1 MNKIIRMQEDIQRPA
16 AREAQPQTE
25 TETLVQQYVP
35 FMTNTL
41 MDPTTRLLQEI
52 RFLLIVLVVLKLV
65 CILKKKQ

>member
-16 AREAQPQTE
+16 AREAQTQPE

-35 FMTNTL
+35 FMTNSL

>member
-16 AREAQPQTE
+16 ACEAQPQTE

-52 RFLLIVLVVLKLV
+52 RFLLIVLVVLKLI